1 MSYHNKY
8 KKQGLTRVT
17 QAFVNSG
24 KGFYAAWINESAYRQ
39 ELYLFITLSVIA
51 ILLPIEISHKFIL
64 ILSMLPVL
72 AIELINSAIESIVDR
87 ISMDEHELSARAK
100 DMGSAAVFISLMIVI
115 LVWCF
120 ILWKNFGT
128 SISQ

>member
-128 SISQ
+128 SIS

>member
-24 KGFYAAWINESAYRQ
+24 KGFYAAWINESAYRL

-128 SISQ
+128 SIS

>member
-39 ELYLFITLSVIA
+39 ELYLFITLSIIA

-120 ILWKNFGT
+120 ILWKNFY
-128 SISQ
+128 

>member
-1 MSYHNKY
+1 
-8 KKQGLTRVT
+8 
-17 QAFVNSG
+17 
-24 KGFYAAWINESAYRQ
+24 
-39 ELYLFITLSVIA
+39 
-51 ILLPIEISHKFIL
+51 
-64 ILSMLPVL
+64 MLPVL

-128 SISQ
+128 SIS

>member
-39 ELYLFITLSVIA
+39 ELYLFITLSVVA

-128 SISQ
+128 SIS

>member
-128 SISQ
+128 SVS

>member
-39 ELYLFITLSVIA
+39 ELYLFITLSIIA

-128 SISQ
+128 SIS

>member
-39 ELYLFITLSVIA
+39 ELYLFITLSIIA

-128 SISQ
+128 SVS

>member
-1 MSYHNKY
+1 MSYQNKY

-72 AIELINSAIESIVDR
+72 VIELINSAIESIVDR

-128 SISQ
+128 SIS

>member
-1 MSYHNKY
+1 MSYQNKY

-128 SISQ
+128 SIS

>member
-72 AIELINSAIESIVDR
+72 VIELINSAIESIVDR

-128 SISQ
+128 SIS

>member
-120 ILWKNFGT
+120 ILWKNFST
-128 SISQ
+128 SVS

>member
-39 ELYLFITLSVIA
+39 ELYLFITLSIIA

-120 ILWKNFGT
+120 ILWKTFGT
-128 SISQ
+128 SIS